1 MHFSATFFVFL
12 WKHYKRLLFSWKKV
26 FLSTLIS
33 SLLFFGILSFGK
45 SQDPP
50 AQSLQLFSALD
61 QTEINGYFPTG
72 IENKICYVPNKAEFE
87 DLMEDVRMKL
97 EEVVSDRKFIDCF
110 FAFFCNWI
118 GHVRE
123 ISTYGFV
130 IQFIIVF
137 FFVLFWVEL
146 I

>member
-12 WKHYKRLLFSWKKV
+12 WKHYKRLLFNWKKV
-26 FLSTLIS
+26 LLSTIIS
-33 SLLFFGILSFGK
+33 SLLFFGILSFGR

-50 AQSLQLFSALD
+50 AQSLQLFSPLD

-97 EEVVSDRKFIDCF
+97 EEVVSDRKFID
-110 FAFFCNWI
+110 
-118 GHVRE
+118 
-123 ISTYGFV
+123 
-130 IQFIIVF
+130 F
-137 FFVLFWVEL
+137 FFFFFE
-146 I
+146 IG